1 MDEQTEVNLSSFLD
15 KVNALYVQAQTIH
28 DLDWVGKVQE
38 FHRTFRPTIL
48 APTPELTQDEKYY
61 DIGFI
66 REEVRELLAAREQ
79 VDLAKYADALTDLVY
94 VTIRAALIRGID
106 LRPIFQAVHEK
117 NMQKAGGSIRS
128 DGKVLKPD
136 GWEEL
141 DLTSLLRSQKPLDT
155 SPLEPSNDKS

>member
-1 MDEQTEVNLSSFLD
+1 MDGQTEVTLSSFLD

-38 FHRTFRPTIL
+38 FHRTCQPAIL
-48 APTPELTQDEKYY
+48 VALPELTPIERFY
-61 DIGFI
+61 DTGFI
-66 REEVRELLAAREQ
+66 KEEVRELLAAQEKA
-79 VDLAKYADALTDLVY
+79 DLAGFADALADLVY
-94 VTIRAALIRGID
+94 VTIRAALIHGID

-128 DGKVLKPD
+128 DGKVLKPY

-155 SPLEPSNDKS
+155 SPIEPSNDKS